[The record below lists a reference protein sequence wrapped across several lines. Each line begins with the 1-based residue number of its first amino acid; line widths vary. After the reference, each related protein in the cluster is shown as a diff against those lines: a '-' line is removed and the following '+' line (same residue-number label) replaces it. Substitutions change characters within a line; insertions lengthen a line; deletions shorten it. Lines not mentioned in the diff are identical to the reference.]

1 MDGHRP
7 QRRCALLLLKA
18 MTEMRVQMLHSYFRA
33 GQRRWPAAEGAVSL
47 AGFVPGVP
55 RLGIRR
61 SSRPMPVSA

>member
-1 MDGHRP
+1 
-7 QRRCALLLLKA
+7 
-18 MTEMRVQMLHSYFRA
+18 MLHSYF
-33 GQRRWPAAEGAVSL
+33 GLGKDGGPLPEGAVGS